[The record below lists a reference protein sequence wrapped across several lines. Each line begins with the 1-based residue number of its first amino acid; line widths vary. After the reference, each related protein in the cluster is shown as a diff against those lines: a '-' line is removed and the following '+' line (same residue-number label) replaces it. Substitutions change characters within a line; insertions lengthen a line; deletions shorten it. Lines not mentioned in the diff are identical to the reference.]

1 MATSLRYPKGQP
13 FFDNNG
19 ALLALGTITYS
30 RAGTSTLLNIYSDAA
45 GSTALPN
52 PITLNSAGRAVDGSS
67 TAVAIYLKDLGFDYK
82 EVIANSSGTV
92 LYTDDNIPEPVD
104 PLAGITDTAK
114 PRIQYAT
121 DTAVSVT
128 LTADLL
134 GSGRLAS
141 SGSNSITYA
150 PIAASTAGNGN
161 GFLIKKTSASNTV
174 TFDPDGTDTVDGAAT
189 FSWTEDDRAYWF
201 ISDGA
206 NWQVSLAYLANPVAR
221 SVGTVNG
228 LTIGNNAVTP
238 TTQLDVACSEAVL
251 VHTTSSFVL
260 RVGSQALTLNAANT
274 GANGI
279 DTGALAN
286 NTWYYIYLISDGTTT
301 ASLLSASA
309 TAPTMPAGYIYKYRV
324 GTQRTGGSATFLRIR
339 QAGNQAQYQV
349 VAASTTPNYPIMQ
362 SGSSGNPTTPT
373 FTTVSVSNF
382 VPPTATRIR
391 GIAGTDTGTMSV
403 TPNNAVG
410 AENSITNPTP
420 INPNVGN
427 RTRMQFDFLLETTN
441 IFYAAG
447 AANSFIAAMGW
458 TDAVNAN

>member
-45 GSTALPN
+45 GATALPN

-67 TAVAIYLKDLGFDYK
+67 TAVAIYLKELGFDYK

-189 FSWTEDDRAYWF
+189 FAWTQDDRAYWF

-206 NWQVSLAYLANPVAR
+206 NWHVSVAYLSQVNIADGGTGATTATGARTNLGAVLADAVFPGALVAIIEDQKAQNTAGGNFASAADRTRVLNTLVYNRNTAVSLAG
-221 SVGTVNG
+221 GTTG
-228 LTIGNNAVTP
+228 IGGTATQFVLPAGSWEIIWSAPAYKVDQHQSFLFNVTGAAE
-238 TTQLDVACSEAVL
+238 VKRG
-251 VHTTSSFVL
+251 TSSF
-260 RVGSQALTLNAANT
+260 
-274 GANGI
+274 
-279 DTGALAN
+279 
-286 NTWYYIYLISDGTTT
+286 
-301 ASLLSASA
+301 SL
-309 TAPTMPAGYIYKYRV
+309 
-324 GTQRTGGSATFLRIR
+324 
-339 QAGNQAQYQV
+339 
-349 VAASTTPNYPIMQ
+349 
-362 SGSSGNPTTPT
+362 SS
-373 FTTVSVSNF
+373 
-382 VPPTATRIR
+382 
-391 GIAGTDTGTMSV
+391 
-403 TPNNAVG
+403 
-410 AENSITNPTP
+410 AENSVSRSIGATQVTIAVPTTYE
-420 INPNVGN
+420 I
-427 RTRMQFDFLLETTN
+427 RHRCSTTSGTGFGVVAN
-441 IFYAAG
+441 FGTEVYTEVIIKAA
-447 AANSFIAAMGW
+447 
-458 TDAVNAN
+458 